1 MMSNQETLLAFY
13 LREFK
18 ISATFESVNAGN
30 LFLDHEAAAK
40 ALGLPP
46 ERLEHLQQA
55 GLIECAY
62 FYNPLAGVN
71 DMAAAKMYLVSVL
84 KEWFIANRNYIAPMP
99 TVLKYGAWQEDSRI
113 IKWKK

>member
-1 MMSNQETLLAFY
+1 MMEPLLDYYTGRFLAVATLE
-13 LREFK
+13 RVSEK
-18 ISATFESVNAGN
+18 N
-30 LFLDHEAAAK
+30 LYLDHEAAAK
-40 ALGLPP
+40 TLGLPP

-84 KEWFIANRNYIAPMP
+84 KEWFIANRNYVAPMP
-99 TVLKYGAWQEDSRI
+99 TVLSYGSWEEDSRI

>member
-1 MMSNQETLLAFY
+1 MMETLLDYYTGRFEAV
-13 LREFK
+13 
-18 ISATFESVNAGN
+18 ATLERVSEKN
-30 LFLDHEAAAK
+30 LYLDHEAAAK
-40 ALGLPP
+40 ALGLPA

-71 DMAAAKMYLVSVL
+71 DHAAAKMYLVSVL
-84 KEWFIANRNYIAPMP
+84 KEWFIANRNYVTPMP
-99 TVLKYGAWQEDSRI
+99 TVAKYWSWGENSRI